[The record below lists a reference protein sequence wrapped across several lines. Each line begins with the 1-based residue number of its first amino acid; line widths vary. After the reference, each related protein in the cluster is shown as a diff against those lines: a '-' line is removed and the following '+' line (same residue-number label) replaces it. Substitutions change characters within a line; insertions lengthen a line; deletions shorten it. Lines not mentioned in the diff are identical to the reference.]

1 MEMQALRHFY
11 LANEANRSF
20 APLGGVGASYAS
32 TPVSMDVVAP
42 VVLQPQPTKR
52 QPEQQQRSAHTGLK
66 GDSPFAEEKTA
77 HPSSDSSLVATL
89 RNRRDEAES
98 NDG

>member
-1 MEMQALRHFY
+1 MEMQALRHFH

-32 TPVSMDVVAP
+32 TPVNMDVVVP
-42 VVLQPQPTKR
+42 VVLQQQPTKR
-52 QPEQQQRSAHTGLK
+52 QPEQQQRSAPHTVLRC
-66 GDSPFAEEKTA
+66 DSFAEEKTA